1 MTTIKFGEKEY
12 NIKFAYEP
20 TLKSR
25 ILSKIASLEDELK
38 NGINSADK
46 AEDIMLLIPEI
57 ILIGLQKFHRNDFG
71 YDYDSESGKQEQLSK
86 VFDLVDDYFD
96 CNEDASALDLYDKLQ
111 EEMLAN
117 SFLSKIF
124 QKEKGIL
131 EEQSKE
137 A

>member
-46 AEDIMLLIPEI
+46 AEDMMLLIPEI

>member
-25 ILSKIASLEDELK
+25 ILSKIVSLEDEMK

-46 AEDIMLLIPEI
+46 AEDMMLLIPEI

-71 YDYDSESGKQEQLSK
+71 YDYDSGSGKQEQLSK

-96 CNEDASALDLYDKLQ
+96 GNEEASALDLYDKLQ